1 MFKVVIASAG
11 DTGNLNNLCVEKLK
25 TEKEDNILKFTIYPD
40 ESGEFQNS
48 VVIDRTDL
56 IKALDFLFSK

>member
-1 MFKVVIASAG
+1 MFKVVISSAG
-11 DTGNLNNLCVEKLK
+11 DTKNLSNLCVEKLSK
-25 TEKEDNILKFTIYPD
+25 ETEDGIIKFTIYPD